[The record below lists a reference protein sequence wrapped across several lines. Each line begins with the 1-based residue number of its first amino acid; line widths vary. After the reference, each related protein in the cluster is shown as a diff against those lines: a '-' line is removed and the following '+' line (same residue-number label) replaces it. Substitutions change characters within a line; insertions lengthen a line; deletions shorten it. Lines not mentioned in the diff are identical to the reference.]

1 MMEMND
7 YDKMFE
13 TKLIELASDRVG
25 IFETAY
31 TWFTEQGPGTIPLL
45 VQALEN
51 EDLGSTC
58 HARILRLLQ
67 IFGEESAAS
76 AIIKKLNSGLER
88 KDFVVINAAIIALSA
103 FHTPPVTAV
112 LSALLQNKNTDIVQL
127 AAASLG
133 KSGAPGAS
141 EPLLKL
147 LDSDNPSI
155 RYSAARAL
163 IYLEDPG
170 IDNYLTSH
178 LESEPDKEVRDL
190 IKDMTQIRDK
200 Q

>member
-1 MMEMND
+1 MMAMSD
-7 YDKMFE
+7 YDKMIE

-25 IFETAY
+25 IFESAY
-31 TWFTEQGPGTIPLL
+31 AWFTEQGPGTIPLL
-45 VQALEN
+45 VQALDN

-67 IFGEESAAS
+67 IFGEESADS
-76 AIIKKLNSGLER
+76 AIINKLNSGLER

-103 FHTPPVTAV
+103 FPTQGTTAV
-112 LSALLQNKNTDIVQL
+112 LSDLLQNKNTDIVQL